1 MPIPLLLIG
10 GVAAAA
16 SLGMTAHSAWKQRKS
31 KRIHD
36 ERLAEVL
43 IVQNE
48 AETAYD
54 GLIKLGEQL
63 GRAQVQASK
72 TLEDA
77 ALYLRAVAKQFQAG
91 SLPNIPNDILAEWI
105 SLRSEMS
112 KTLGL
117 GVTGSVASAATAGA
131 GSALYTAAG
140 LFGVA
145 STGTRIAGLSGAAAH
160 KATLAWIGGG
170 AVATGGGGV
179 ALGGTI
185 LNVLSKA
192 NVVMAPIAIATAVWG
207 EKKAHDFEKKVTAK
221 LVEFDEAEK
230 KFRSKITAMSIST
243 RRIKELLGSV
253 ENTDR
258 ALQDLLKK
266 ARSIPAPESDPVE
279 DVTDGPAEPDFH
291 IPHQIYM
298 TAKTLRELIEQP
310 GISED
315 VRRII
320 EE

>member
-1 MPIPLLLIG
+1 MPIPLLVIG

-16 SLGMTAHSAWKQRKS
+16 SLGMAAHSAWKQRKW
-31 KRIHD
+31 KKIHD
-36 ERLAEVL
+36 ERLAEVVT
-43 IVQNE
+43 VQNE
-48 AETAYD
+48 AETVYD
-54 GLIKLGEQL
+54 GLVKLGEQL
-63 GRAQVQASK
+63 GRARVQASK

-77 ALYLRAVAKQFQAG
+77 ALYLRAVAKQFELE
-91 SLPNIPNDILAEWI
+91 SLPDIPDDILEEWI
-105 SLRSEMS
+105 SLRSEIS

-131 GSALYTAAG
+131 GSIVYTAAG

-145 STGTRIAGLSGAAAH
+145 STGARIAGLSGAAAH
-160 KATLAWIGGG
+160 SARLAWIGGG
-170 AVATGGGGV
+170 AIAAGGGGV
-179 ALGGTI
+179 ALGSTI

-192 NVVMAPIAIATAVWG
+192 NIALAPIALAAGVWG

-221 LVEFDEAEK
+221 LEEFDEAEK
-230 KFRSKITAMSIST
+230 KFRRKITAMRSSNP
-243 RRIKELLGSV
+243 RLKELLGSV

-266 ARSIPAPESDPVE
+266 GQAIPAAESKPAEDDP
-279 DVTDGPAEPDFH
+279 DVPTEPDFH
-291 IPHQIYM
+291 IPHQVYL

-310 GISED
+310 GISD
-315 VRRII
+315 DIRRII